1 MNKEIMPSFL
11 RHHGQSS
18 LPGCLREYLDKGV
31 YMTEN
36 KTNILNYF
44 IKTLNG
50 MALGLFS
57 TLIIGVIIGQVGTLT
72 GFEPLNDLANALKAS
87 MGFGIGLGVAF
98 SLGITGLALI
108 IGAVA
113 GGIAMSVIND
123 PMTIYLTT
131 IVSIE
136 GLRLILRKKT
146 PFDIILIPLIG
157 SLIAFGVATLLGGPI
172 SYTMEAIGRF
182 INTATTLQPFIMGI
196 VIAVIMGMALT
207 APISSA
213 AIAISIGLTGLA
225 GGAAVVGTSVQMIG
239 FAVLSRKDN
248 DIGTVLSI
256 GLGTS
261 MLQFKNVLKKPV
273 IWLPVILAS
282 AILGPLATVLFK
294 MESTPIGSG
303 MGTSGLIGQIGTLDA
318 MGYQTSVF
326 LSIGVLHFV
335 LPIVLVFLFDLLF
348 RKRGWIEL
356 EDLKV

>member
-1 MNKEIMPSFL
+1 
-11 RHHGQSS
+11 
-18 LPGCLREYLDKGV
+18 
-31 YMTEN
+31 MTTN
-36 KTNILNYF
+36 KTNILEYF

-72 GFEPLNDLANALKAS
+72 GFEPLIELANSLKAS

-98 SLGITGLALI
+98 SLGIKGLALI

-123 PMTIYLTT
+123 PMTIYFTT
-131 IVSIE
+131 IASIE
-136 GLRLILRKKT
+136 GLRFILRKKT

-182 INTATTLQPFIMGI
+182 INTATTLQPFIMGV
-196 VIAVIMGMALT
+196 VIAVVMGMALT

-225 GGAAVVGTSVQMIG
+225 GGAAVVGTSIQMIG

-261 MLQFKNVLKKPV
+261 MLQFKNILKKPIIWGPVV
-273 IWLPVILAS
+273 IAS
-282 AILGPLATVLFK
+282 AILGPFATVLFK

-318 MGYQTSVF
+318 MGYNPSVF
-326 LSIGVLHFV
+326 VSIGLLHFL
-335 LPIVLVFLFDLLF
+335 LPILLVFGLDILF
-348 RKRGWIEL
+348 RKMAWIEL
-356 EDLKV
+356 GDLKV